1 MKNIQMKGTTR
12 YLITTVNYW
21 GCLLVYYG
29 TNGFY
34 ICTGTYPENLRGE
47 GDSGYSGAK
56 NDDASVKHHQGCPC
70 STKPWLCTKF

>member
-1 MKNIQMKGTTR
+1 MKGTTR
-12 YLITTVNYW
+12 YLITTVNYYW

-47 GDSGYSGAK
+47 GDSGYSGPK
-56 NDDASVKHHQGCPC
+56 NDDASVTALRNLGCVQSLNPYC
-70 STKPWLCTKF
+70 AIVA